1 MPPKRKGF
9 FRSMPYIDR
18 VTVVIAALLFA
29 AGQIIGAL
37 LKRFGYD
44 WLAWL

>member
-1 MPPKRKGF
+1 
-9 FRSMPYIDR
+9 MPYADR
-18 VTVVIAALLFA
+18 VILVLAALLFA

-37 LKRFGYD
+37 LNRFGYD

>member
-1 MPPKRKGF
+1 
-9 FRSMPYIDR
+9 MPYSDR
-18 VTVVIAALLFA
+18 VVLVMAALLFA

-37 LKRFGYD
+37 LNRFGSD

>member
-1 MPPKRKGF
+1 MPPKKGF
-9 FRSMPYIDR
+9 FRSMPYGDR
-18 VTVVIAALLFA
+18 VAVVLAALLFA

-37 LKRFGYD
+37 LKLYGYD